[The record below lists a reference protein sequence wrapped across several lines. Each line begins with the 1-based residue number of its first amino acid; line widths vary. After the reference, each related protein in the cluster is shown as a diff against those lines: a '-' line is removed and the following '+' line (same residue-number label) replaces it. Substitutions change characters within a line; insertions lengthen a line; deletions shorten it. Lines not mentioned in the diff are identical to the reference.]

1 MITAT
6 FLALSGVALPQPQ
19 ADIAGS
25 IDELFPADSA
35 LVVEIDETHLC
46 AQSFSDFAMLL
57 VFAGDDPD
65 LSTVFWL
72 HAGSRYEEEFSRGT
86 LAGLRIDILM
96 QEEGGWRTTG
106 ALALQDDSTSSN
118 RLRVLSCGHA
128 LVDDGEGNEL
138 RMESPDGSLLPL
150 QFQEIAEGPPAHHLH
165 LAPSPRHVP
174 VQTPTDKPRG
184 DKPPKL
190 EKKPLPPV

>member
-25 IDELFPADSA
+25 LDAFSADAA
-35 LVVEIDETHLC
+35 LVVEIDETSLS
-46 AQSFSDFAMLL
+46 AQSFSELEMLL

-65 LSTVFWL
+65 LSTTFWL
-72 HAGSRYEEEFSRGT
+72 HAGTRYEEEFSRGT
-86 LAGLRIDILM
+86 LAGLRIDVLLR
-96 QEEGGWRTTG
+96 EEGGWRTTG
-106 ALALQDDSTSSN
+106 ALVLQDDSTSSN

-128 LVDDGEGNEL
+128 LADDGEGNEL
-138 RMESPDGSLLPL
+138 RMVTPAGSLLPP
-150 QFQEIAEGPPAHHLH
+150 QFQEIAEGPPAHHFH

-184 DKPPKL
+184 YKPPKL